1 MARLEVARMW
11 RITAAEPSGCMM
23 WFDPDREIP
32 MIKSPPPDSED
43 FYEGGA
49 LFVFEGTL
57 MEEEGVPLE
66 GGDAKTSEERPNAVP
81 GAPPRDL
88 PF

>member
-1 MARLEVARMW
+1 MAQLEVARMW
-11 RITAAEPSGCMM
+11 RITTAEPSGAMM
-23 WFDPDREIP
+23 WFDPEREIP
-32 MIKSPPPDSED
+32 MIRTPPPDSED

-49 LFVFEGTL
+49 LLAFEGTL

-66 GGDAKTSEERPNAVP
+66 GGDAKEADSRPITGP
-81 GAPPRDL
+81 GASSRAL

>member
-1 MARLEVARMW
+1 MSDDVARMW

-23 WFDPDREIP
+23 WFDPEREIP
-32 MIKSPPPDSED
+32 MIRTPPPNSEG

-49 LFVFEGTL
+49 LLGFEGTL

-66 GGDAKTSEERPNAVP
+66 GGDARTSEERPNAGSGGSSP
-81 GAPPRDL
+81 DL